1 MHMHTQL
8 ESASAS
14 VAESLEAT
22 NESTVRVRFD
32 SESIQSVER
41 MKQIVADP
49 ANAGR
54 TFQITK
60 EVYDHFSQKLH
71 ILPNP
76 PNDIQR
82 INRLLGLALD
92 ENEPCGVT
100 GTCVCL
106 HCGHEFSFAYHIEA
120 ALRMGLHTADDLK
133 RLFVAGDKHFLA
145 VVKDVQREM
154 LCVKCGV
161 TSVFPRFCYTTRT
174 YTCAEGD

>member
-1 MHMHTQL
+1 MHTQL
-8 ESASAS
+8 ESTSTSA
-14 VAESLEAT
+14 AESLEAKKET
-22 NESTVRVRFD
+22 TIRVRFD
-32 SESIQSVER
+32 SDCIQSVDGME
-41 MKQIVADP
+41 QIVADP

-60 EVYDHFSQKLH
+60 EVYDHFRQKLH
-71 ILPNP
+71 ILPNS

-82 INRLLGLALD
+82 INRLLGLALNED
-92 ENEPCGVT
+92 EPCGVT
-100 GTCVCL
+100 GTSVCP
-106 HCGHEFSFAYHIEA
+106 HCGHGFSFADHIEA

-145 VVKDVQREM
+145 VVKDAQREM

-161 TSVFPRFCYTTRT
+161 TSVFPRDCYTTRT

>member
-1 MHMHTQL
+1 MRTQL

-14 VAESLEAT
+14 VIESIET
-22 NESTVRVRFD
+22 KNEGTIRVRFD
-32 SESIQSVER
+32 SDCIQSVES
-41 MKQIVADP
+41 MEQMVADP

-60 EVYDHFSQKLH
+60 EVYDHFSRKLH
-71 ILPNP
+71 LLPNP

-82 INRLLGLALD
+82 INRLLGLSLD

-100 GTCVCL
+100 GTCVCP
-106 HCGHEFSFAYHIEA
+106 HCGHRFSFADHIEA

-133 RLFVAGDKHFLA
+133 RLFMAGDRHFLA

-154 LCVKCGV
+154 LCIKCGV
-161 TSVFPRFCYTTRT
+161 TSVFPRFCYQTRT
-174 YTCAEGD
+174 YSCAEGD